1 MDSRKVE
8 VKLLIVVVAK
18 EPIPG
23 KVKTRLSPQLSPGE
37 AASLYRCFLE
47 DKIGEISTLKE
58 IDRAIAFTPE
68 NAGDTFAALSINGF
82 EFFAQKGKNLGER
95 LHNIFLEKLAQG
107 YEAVSIIDSD
117 SPDLPKT
124 TVAESFR
131 LLLSNQADVVFGP
144 CYDGGYYLVG
154 MKKPH
159 PELFHDIPWSTEN
172 VLSVSLEIA
181 KKMGIKTGLLARWND
196 VDTFDDLVKFYDKY
210 KYRSTEKHWAGKKTL
225 AFLSRL
231 ERINKCV
238 LSK

>member
-1 MDSRKVE
+1 MTARPLE
-8 VKLLIVVVAK
+8 AKLLTVVVAK

-23 KVKTRLSPQLSPGE
+23 KVKTRLSPHLSPEE

-47 DKIGEISTLKE
+47 DKIGEISTLTG

-82 EFFAQKGKNLGER
+82 EIFAQRGNNLGER

-124 TVAESFR
+124 MVAESFR

-159 PELFHDIPWSTEN
+159 PELFHDIPWSTED
-172 VLSVSLEIA
+172 VLSVSLEKARKI
-181 KKMGIKTGLLARWND
+181 GIKTGLLARWND
-196 VDTFDDLVKFYDKY
+196 VDTFEDLRKFYEKY
-210 KYRSTEKHWAGKKTL
+210 KYRSSEKQWAGKKTI